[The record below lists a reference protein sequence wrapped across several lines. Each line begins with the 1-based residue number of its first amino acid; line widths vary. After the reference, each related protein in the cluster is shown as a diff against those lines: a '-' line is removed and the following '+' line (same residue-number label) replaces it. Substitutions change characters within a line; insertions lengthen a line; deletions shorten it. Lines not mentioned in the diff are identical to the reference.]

1 MAGKS
6 MAKNEGYLNVAFDLF
21 QKTERLAVTKKNNRF
36 NDTEMRLLGVILGEK
51 RKGRRLISTQI
62 AERLGVTR
70 SAISQIVNR
79 LEGQGV
85 VKRVADDVDKKIA
98 YIEVTD
104 ETLTAYAK
112 ILRQCR
118 SLIGDV
124 VEEFG
129 AERFEAMCVE
139 VEEFLFIFE
148 KHKNESN
155 KSEKK

>member
-1 MAGKS
+1 MAGKTT
-6 MAKNEGYLNVAFDLF
+6 AKSERYLNVAFDLF

-51 RKGRRLISTQI
+51 RKGRKLISTQL
-62 AERLGVTR
+62 ADRLGITR

-85 VKRVADDVDKKIA
+85 VKRVADDVDRKIA

-129 AERFEAMCVE
+129 AERFDTMCVE
-139 VEEFLFIFE
+139 VEEFLSIFE
-148 KHKNESN
+148 KHKKQSAE
-155 KSEKK
+155 EKE